1 MRKFS
6 FEKVIFQG
14 LFSSEIFS
22 HCFCNTCVGYMKS
35 EAEASSRSHMMMHF
49 PYLLKF
55 LFATCEL
62 YKQMFD
68 ILTCCFSLLLVE
80 EAGEVLPFACDLVGT
95 SRLLAVEDCVAEVD
109 AEGG

>member
-1 MRKFS
+1 MRGIY
-6 FEKVIFQG
+6 E
-14 LFSSEIFS
+14 ER
-22 HCFCNTCVGYMKS
+22 
-35 EAEASSRSHMMMHF
+35 SRSELPITHDDALPIF
-49 PYLLKF
+49 GKVF

-68 ILTCCFSLLLVE
+68 ILTCCFSLVLVE